1 MLRRPLRVTRAPCRA
16 VAIRISRVPAAI
28 SRRNRKGPSNDPDGA
43 SRMITAPLPPFAG
56 LTLDVPR
63 IMGLPK
69 VSPKK
74 TWSGLAG
81 AMVSAAVAAVV
92 FVGFLDD
99 WGANLNQYAAMALFG
114 AIIGVVGQFGDMV
127 ESGIKRHFGVK
138 DMGTMIPGHGGLFDR
153 VDGLMFVAPAIAL
166 LKVLFPEG
174 IAL

>member
-1 MLRRPLRVTRAPCRA
+1 
-16 VAIRISRVPAAI
+16 
-28 SRRNRKGPSNDPDGA
+28 
-43 SRMITAPLPPFAG
+43 
-56 LTLDVPR
+56 
-63 IMGLPK
+63 
-69 VSPKK
+69 
-74 TWSGLAG
+74 
-81 AMVSAAVAAVV
+81 MVSAAVAAVV